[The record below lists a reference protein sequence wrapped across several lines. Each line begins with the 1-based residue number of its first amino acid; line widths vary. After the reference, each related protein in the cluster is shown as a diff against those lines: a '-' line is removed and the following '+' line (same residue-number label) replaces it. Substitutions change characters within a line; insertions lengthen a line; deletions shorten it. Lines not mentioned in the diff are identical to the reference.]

1 MSINEIC
8 AKFIYD
14 TCDDESCHRHHINE
28 INSIRKYLK
37 QPNFKKTECVKGAH
51 CKYYLCQFSHEFDD
65 VILSS
70 TSTAS
75 QVEDARNS
83 WRIAKHSAFCQEL
96 LKGDR
101 TPKNQKEEQLLEKLK
116 KEEEKSQSSEEF
128 VLNTSEF
135 PTIGIRATEFTI
147 EQLNQGFEDVKK
159 FFEMQP
165 ECLQNPII
173 SNLFFVSTHQNQ
185 KLNKIISLI
194 KDGDMDSV
202 YNMEF

>member
-1 MSINEIC
+1 MSISEIC

-28 INSIRKYLK
+28 INLLRKYLK
-37 QPNFKKTECVKGAH
+37 QPNFKKVECVKGAH

-70 TSTAS
+70 NSTAS

-83 WRIAKHSAFCQEL
+83 WRIAKHTAFCEEF

-116 KEEEKSQSSEEF
+116 KDSKIPNSVEEF
-128 VLNTSEF
+128 VLNPSEF
-135 PTIGIRATEFTI
+135 PTITNEISI
-147 EQLNQGFEDVKK
+147 EQVNEGFEVVKK
-159 FFEMQP
+159 FFEMNP
-165 ECLQNPII
+165 EWLQNPII
-173 SNLFFVSTHQNQ
+173 YNMFCISTCQNQ
-185 KLNKIISLI
+185 MLNK
-194 KDGDMDSV
+194 
-202 YNMEF
+202 